1 MISRRKFLQQTLAGL
16 GVASGF
22 GANLASFNAF
32 AADTSDYKALVCVF
46 LKGGMDGHDLLIP
59 YDLSSW
65 GKFETI
71 REPILSA
78 FDTEP
83 DGLSVRRRDNL
94 IALASDSSSGIISD
108 GREFSLSQEMLE
120 VADLYHANKL
130 AFVGNVGPLLE
141 PITRQQ
147 IDNGGGALPPR
158 LFSHNDQQSI
168 WQAGQ
173 PEGASS
179 GWGGRF
185 GDIMQASGANSNA
198 TFTTITTNGSSIF
211 VGGNDVNGFELSTSG
226 GKTISGVSGAP
237 SAFTTAY
244 NNNLRGINKSR
255 SRLIRNDIMDMTNDA
270 IDNNILISQAFGSSA
285 SPTESFPS
293 TSLGDQLAVVAQMI
307 ANRDTLGMKRQIF
320 IVGDRGYDTHSNQA
334 SALGLKHI
342 EISQAMNAFYN
353 ETVNM
358 GLENNITTFT
368 ASDFGRSLVPNT
380 TGTDHGW
387 GNHHMVMGGAVNGG
401 NIFGNVPEAEVG
413 HDYEF
418 GRGRLIPQT
427 SVEQYASPMA
437 RWFGLT
443 AAETLEALPNLS
455 SFDESALGD
464 LFS

>member
-1 MISRRKFLQQTLAGL
+1 MITRRRFLQHTLAGL

-22 GANLASFNAF
+22 ATNLASFNAF

-65 GKFETI
+65 NKFETI
-71 REPILSA
+71 REPILSG
-78 FDTEP
+78 FDAQP

-94 IALASDSSSGIISD
+94 IALGTSNSSGVVAD
-108 GREFSLSQEMLE
+108 GREFSLSQEMIE
-120 VADLYHANKL
+120 IADLYQANKV

-141 PITRQQ
+141 PITRQD
-147 IDNGGGALPPR
+147 IDNGGGAVPPR
-158 LFSHNDQQSI
+158 LFSHNDQRSV

-185 GDIMQASGANSNA
+185 GDILQASGANTHA
-198 TFTTITTNGSSIF
+198 AFTTITTNGSSIF
-211 VGGNDVNGFELSTSG
+211 VGGNSVNGFELSTSG
-226 GKTISGVSGAP
+226 GKTIATVSGAP

-244 NNNLRGINKSR
+244 NKNLRGLNKSR
-255 SRLIRNDIMDMTNDA
+255 AHLIRNDIMDMTNSA
-270 IDNNILISQAFGSSA
+270 IDNNLLISQAFGSSA
-285 SPTESFPS
+285 APTTSFPS
-293 TSLGDQLAVVAQMI
+293 TSLGSQLAVVARMI

-320 IVGDRGYDTHSNQA
+320 IVSERGYDTHSNQA

-413 HDYEF
+413 HDYEC

-443 AAETLEALPNLS
+443 QAETQEALPNLG
-455 SFDESALGD
+455 SFDESALAS
-464 LFS
+464 LLS